1 MSIKLVCDGCGKA
14 EEYQQS
20 YGGIMPTVPPEWA
33 CITVNGPFIAVPA
46 EEAPGKFKR
55 QLLLSHINPAKP
67 VIGPKQYLV
76 CSAECGRKVCDVIQ
90 EYLENIYRKRATTR
104 RKNEASS

>member
-1 MSIKLVCDGCGKA
+1 MSIKLVCDGCRKA

-20 YGGIMPTVPPEWA
+20 YGGIMPTAPPEWA
-33 CITVNGPFIAVPA
+33 CIIVNGPLVAVPA
-46 EEAPGKFKR
+46 EEAPDKFKR
-55 QLLLSHINPAKP
+55 QLLQSHINLAKP

-76 CSAECGRKVCDVIQ
+76 CSAECVCRVCDVIQ
-90 EYLENIYRKRATTR
+90 EYLEKSYRKRTTIR